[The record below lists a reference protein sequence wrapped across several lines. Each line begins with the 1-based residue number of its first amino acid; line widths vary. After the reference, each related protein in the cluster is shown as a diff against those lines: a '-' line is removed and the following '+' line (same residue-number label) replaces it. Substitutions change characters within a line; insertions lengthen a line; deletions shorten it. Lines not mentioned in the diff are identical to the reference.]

1 MGIFEFAQMGILIF
15 SQMGDFDF
23 LRISILDNLWYKDI
37 EYIILLVCIGFNPTS
52 NEETLDIQNIE
63 KMANADCIDI
73 NDSLYYFDNTPAL
86 TPCYNELLI

>member
-23 LRISILDNLWYKDI
+23 LRISILDNLWYRDI
-37 EYIILLVCIGFNPTS
+37 EYIIYLVCIGFNPTS

-63 KMANADCIDI
+63 KIG
-73 NDSLYYFDNTPAL
+73 
-86 TPCYNELLI
+86 